1 MTIPKSFNG
10 NSRKPKQMNAAKITP
25 RKTKIA
31 LKYTARTENHG
42 HKKVALIPYQIL
54 ALIHH
59 VKYAS
64 INAEAKT

>member
-1 MTIPKSFNG
+1 MTTAVGSQRRWTQ
-10 NSRKPKQMNAAKITP
+10 RKKTP

-42 HKKVALIPYQIL
+42 HKKVTLIPCQIL

-64 INAEAKT
+64 IDAETKA